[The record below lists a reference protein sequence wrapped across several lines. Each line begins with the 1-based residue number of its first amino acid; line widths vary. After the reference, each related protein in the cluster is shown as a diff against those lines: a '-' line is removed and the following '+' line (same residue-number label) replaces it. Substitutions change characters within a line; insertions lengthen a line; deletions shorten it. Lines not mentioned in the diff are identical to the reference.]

1 MCSFLPL
8 RYPSVAPR
16 VKGCCGYGS
25 LPQVR
30 FWKHLLFLVML
41 GGVPA
46 SERSQLVLGT
56 SQIRQGAQV
65 GSRVCLLPEGLD
77 IPLLGAEPTVCCNFW
92 AGGFCSSV
100 IRVSVLGH

>member
-1 MCSFLPL
+1 MSP
-8 RYPSVAPR
+8 PG
-16 VKGCCGYGS
+16 KGRCGYGS

-56 SQIRQGAQV
+56 SQFRREA
-65 GSRVCLLPEGLD
+65 RVCLLPEGLD
-77 IPLLGAEPTVCCNFW
+77 IPLLGAEPTFCCTF
-92 AGGFCSSV
+92 GQEDSV
-100 IRVSVLGH
+100 VW